1 MSPRQWR
8 FFLEDIIRAIEK
20 ITRYCSNIEL
30 DAFGEDEKTQDAIE
44 RNFIVIGEAAAHIP
58 AQIVEKP
65 PSVPWR
71 EMRDMRN
78 FAVHAYWGIKPAVIW
93 DTVQNDLPPL
103 LLLLREI
110 LETEAKAE

>member
-65 PSVPWR
+65 RQFHGEKCATCGILPS
-71 EMRDMRN
+71 MRTGGSSQR
-78 FAVHAYWGIKPAVIW
+78 
-93 DTVQNDLPPL
+93 
-103 LLLLREI
+103 
-110 LETEAKAE
+110 